1 MASYY
6 YLISSL
12 PMLRTNAEPPLDYPA
27 FLDMCKTSVSASA
40 YRTLENLTVQSNK
53 GPLLSEW
60 ASFYQALTEELNY
73 QRNQKLGRPA
83 AAPETRDAVVTEAVS
98 AALSAKNPLEAEQI
112 LLRLEF
118 SRLDS
123 MVGLHNFDDRVLYG
137 YGMKLKLLERQR
149 TFRYEDGKKTF
160 QGLLDH
166 IQQQI
171 FRI

>member
-40 YRTLENLTVQSNK
+40 YRTLENLTVKSDK

-60 ASFYQALTEELNY
+60 AAFYQALTEELNY

-83 AAPETRDAVVTEAVS
+83 AAPETRDAVVTEAVFLIS
-98 AALSAKNPLEAEQI
+98 AS
-112 LLRLEF
+112 
-118 SRLDS
+118 
-123 MVGLHNFDDRVLYG
+123 V
-137 YGMKLKLLERQR
+137 
-149 TFRYEDGKKTF
+149 
-160 QGLLDH
+160 
-166 IQQQI
+166 
-171 FRI
+171 